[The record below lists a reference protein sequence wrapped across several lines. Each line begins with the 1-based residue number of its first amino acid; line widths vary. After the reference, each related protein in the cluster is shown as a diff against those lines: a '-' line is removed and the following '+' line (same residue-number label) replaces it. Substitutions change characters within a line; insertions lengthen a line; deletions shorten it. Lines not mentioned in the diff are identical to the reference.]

1 MAAVN
6 VPHRVVWSEGMLVS
20 PQHLQQADLYHERL
34 LDRRLAALA
43 PQTWGILSLE
53 VDQGALAAGDLRV
66 SRFVGFLPDGLC
78 LDFAAGDPEAPAARP
93 IGTHFAP
100 AQPVLEV
107 FLAVPKERDGIPS
120 VAAETEG
127 SNQPV
132 AGVQRTR
139 FSVASRPVG
148 DMTGESADLPI
159 AFARRNVSLLFG
171 DEARDDFDSIK
182 IAEIL
187 RNASGVPVVSEAFIP
202 SVLSIAASPFLSG
215 GVRRLLAL
223 MTAKQ
228 RQLAQER
235 RQRDAVTVEFGVG
248 DVTRYVQLSALN
260 AAIPLLVHAGRDGE
274 MSPREL
280 YSLAH
285 PDGRCSFP
293 PWCPMRI
300 PRHSRLST
308 SPICAPPSR
317 SFSRF
322 SPVSCAPACARPA
335 WPCPWRCGKG
345 LHVGNLKRRAHRE
358 VLPVCPGGSG
368 AREFR
373 GATGARAA
381 GPGQDR
387 VLRQLPFLLRSATRG
402 LSLQVTHRPPAEVP
416 VRPQV
421 AYFLHRFRRRG
432 RALAPCAQRA
442 LDRHLRAAALRSRAA
457 QARDLCH
464 SGQGLGER
472 WTQFM
477 T

>member
-66 SRFVGFLPDGLC
+66 SRFVGILPDGLC

-93 IGTHFAP
+93 IGTHLAP

-127 SNQPV
+127 SNEPA

-202 SVLSIAASPFLSG
+202 SVLSIAASPFLSS

-228 RQLAQER
+228 RQLSQER
-235 RQRDAVTVEFGVG
+235 RQRDAVTVEFGAG

-260 AAIPLLVHAGRDGE
+260 AGIPLLVHAGRDGE
-274 MSPREL
+274 MNPREL
-280 YSLAH
+280 YFFLIQIAGQLSTLV
-285 PDGRCSFP
+285 PDADPSSFP
-293 PWCPMRI
+293 AFNFTDLRSTFEELFALLTSLLRASVREACVAVPMDVRE
-300 PRHSRLST
+300 
-308 SPICAPPSR
+308 
-317 SFSRF
+317 
-322 SPVSCAPACARPA
+322 
-335 WPCPWRCGKG
+335 G
-345 LHVGNLKRRAHRE
+345 LHVGNLSDERIVKCCQFVLAAHAPGISEEQLARDLPGRAKIA
-358 VLPVCPGGSG
+358 S
-368 AREFR
+368 F
-373 GATGARAA
+373 T
-381 GPGQDR
+381 
-387 VLRQLPFLLRSATRG
+387 QLPFLLRSATRG

-421 AYFLHRFRRRG
+421 AYFLIDVAGGTEHWRQVLNERS
-432 RALAPCAQRA
+432 LAIYLPPPYDPAKVKLEIFA
-442 LDRHLRAAALRSRAA
+442 IP
-457 QARDLCH
+457 
-464 SGQGLGER
+464 GKV
-472 WTQFM
+472 
-477 T
+477 

>member
-93 IGTHFAP
+93 LGAHFAP

-107 FLAVPKERDGIPS
+107 FLAVPKERDGVPS
-120 VAAETEG
+120 VAAGTEG
-127 SNQPV
+127 GNEPA

-139 FSVASRPVG
+139 FSVASRPVS

-187 RNASGVPVVSEAFIP
+187 RNASGV
-202 SVLSIAASPFLSG
+202 
-215 GVRRLLAL
+215 RRLLAL

-228 RQLAQER
+228 RQLSQER
-235 RQRDAVTVEFGVG
+235 RQRDAVTVEFGAG

-260 AAIPLLVHAGRDGE
+260 AGIPLLVHAGRDGE
-274 MSPREL
+274 MNPREL
-280 YSLAH
+280 YFFLIQIAGQLSTLV
-285 PDGRCSFP
+285 PDADPSSFP
-293 PWCPMRI
+293 AFNFTDLRSTFEELFALLTSLLRASVREACVAVPMDVRE
-300 PRHSRLST
+300 
-308 SPICAPPSR
+308 
-317 SFSRF
+317 
-322 SPVSCAPACARPA
+322 
-335 WPCPWRCGKG
+335 G
-345 LHVGNLKRRAHRE
+345 LHVGNLSDERIVKCSQFVLAAHA
-358 VLPVCPGGSG
+358 PGIPEEQL
-368 AREFR
+368 ARELP
-373 GATGARAA
+373 GRAKIA
-381 GPGQDR
+381 SFT
-387 VLRQLPFLLRSATRG
+387 QLPFLLRSATRG
-402 LSLQVTHRPPAEVP
+402 LNLLVTHRPPAEVP

-421 AYFLHRFRRRG
+421 AYFLIDVAGGAEHWRQVLSERS
-432 RALAPCAQRA
+432 LAIYLPPPYDPAKVKIEIFA
-442 LDRHLRAAALRSRAA
+442 IPGKA
-457 QARDLCH
+457 
-464 SGQGLGER
+464 
-472 WTQFM
+472 
-477 T
+477 